1 MGALLSPGQPI
12 CVTHSFHPIQHLL
25 RGSPSSISKAEEERT
40 VIHTAFVLVVLH
52 CFQNLEG
59 FLGNWN
65 PLAPNPSSHSSIQE
79 NQVSL

>member
-12 CVTHSFHPIQHLL
+12 CVTHSFHPVQHLL
-25 RGSPSSISKAEEERT
+25 RGSPSSISKAEEECA

-52 CFQNLEG
+52 CFQHLEG
-59 FLGNWN
+59 FWGSCN

-79 NQVSL
+79 SQVSL

>member
-59 FLGNWN
+59 FFGQLE
-65 PLAPNPSSHSSIQE
+65 SSGTQP
-79 NQVSL
+79 